1 MKKFITYR
9 SVSTD
14 LATLILRLTF
24 GGLFFYHGYGKLMMF
39 DQFYGNFPDLIGIGS
54 KLSFILV
61 LVAELVGGLFV
72 AIGLFTRISVIPI
85 FIAMVVAYFIAHAN
99 DPFNAKELAFA
110 YMLLSVV
117 VFFLGSGRWSMD
129 RLINPD

>member
-1 MKKFITYR
+1 MNKIMKYQPI
-9 SVSTD
+9 SAD

-24 GGLFFYHGYGKLMMF
+24 GGLFVYHGYGKLMMF
-39 DQFYGNFPDLIGIGS
+39 EQFYGNFPDLIGIGS

-61 LVAELVGGLFV
+61 LVAELIGGLFV

-85 FIAMVVAYFIAHAN
+85 FIAMVVAYFVAHAN

-110 YMLLSVV
+110 YMLLSIV
-117 VFFLGSGRWSMD
+117 VFFSGAGRWSLD
-129 RLINPD
+129 RLIFK